1 MPARSIKY
9 PLSIIIAVLLIIT
22 LLATVWV
29 NAKAGIVLTLIFLL
43 FVLSAT
49 SYTIIQKNRKAFQQ
63 GVVSRS
69 TSIKNTCLEISAV
82 LFAMILA
89 GLVGHFISAIV
100 TGGINST
107 PAKLITG
114 IAFGLLVGW
123 SVGLF
128 VKHASGRFVR
138 TPSGR

>member
-9 PLSIIIAVLLIIT
+9 PLSIIIAVLLIVT
-22 LLATVWV
+22 LLATVCV
-29 NAKAGIVLTLIFLL
+29 NATTGIVLTLIFLL

-49 SYTIIQKNRKAFQQ
+49 SFTIIQKNRNACQQ
-63 GVVSRS
+63 GDISRS

-89 GLVGHFISAIV
+89 GLVGHFISTIV

-114 IAFGLLVGW
+114 IAFGLLAGW
-123 SVGLF
+123 TVGLF
-128 VKHASGRFVR
+128 IKHASGRFVR
-138 TPSGR
+138 TSSGR

>member
-22 LLATVWV
+22 LLATVWIK
-29 NAKAGIVLTLIFLL
+29 ATAGIVLTLIFLL

-49 SYTIIQKNRKAFQQ
+49 SYTIIQKNRKACQQ
-63 GVVSRS
+63 GFISRS

-82 LFAMILA
+82 LLAMILA
-89 GLVGHFISAIV
+89 ALVGRYLADMI

-107 PAKLITG
+107 PVKLITG
-114 IAFGLLVGW
+114 IGLGLLAGW
-123 SVGLF
+123 VVGLF
-128 VKHASGRFVR
+128 VRHTSGHFIKSSSGR
-138 TPSGR
+138 

>member
-9 PLSIIIAVLLIIT
+9 PLSIIIAVLLIVT

-49 SYTIIQKNRKAFQQ
+49 SYTIIQKNRNACQQ
-63 GVVSRS
+63 GVISRS

-82 LFAMILA
+82 LLAMILA
-89 GLVGHFISAIV
+89 ALVGRYLTVMLS
-100 TGGINST
+100 GGINGT
-107 PAKLITG
+107 PVKLITG
-114 IAFGLLVGW
+114 IGLGLLAGW
-123 SVGLF
+123 IVGLF
-128 VKHASGRFVR
+128 VKHASGRFIR
-138 TPSGR
+138 TSSDR